1 MSSKTRKNR
10 KLNQKYYPKNWKK
23 SINETRFQI
32 IGKEPPLGTNGKF
45 LRIQILKVPKNPEN
59 PEIRRKLTRNID
71 YWKNEDKI
79 KFKYLSNK
87 YGWPRNQSNGY
98 SLTPEDEENI
108 NKLLDKKKIRE
119 DVDTPTPKEE
129 KKEEEKINTSV
140 QPEIKAEPEPEPEPE
155 RTEPEPEPEPEPQP
169 ELLKKNQRLMT
180 MI

>member
-10 KLNQKYYPKNWKK
+10 KTKPKNTTRKNWKK
-23 SINETRFQI
+23 ELVNETRFQI
-32 IGKEPPLGTNGKF
+32 IGKETPLGTNGKF
-45 LRIQILKVPKNPEN
+45 LRIQKLKVPKNPEN

-129 KKEEEKINTSV
+129 KKEEEKLILQCN
-140 QPEIKAEPEPEPEPE
+140 
-155 RTEPEPEPEPEPQP
+155 
-169 ELLKKNQRLMT
+169 LK
-180 MI
+180 